1 MADKEAVRLAEYII
15 RADFGNIVAS
25 VASILL
31 HRGRMRLTEIAHFTK
46 LPRRQVAGI
55 LITLVQHNLA
65 WHCETE
71 LGQRTQ
77 EFFEMNLKECLMR
90 LRWGRILELTQE
102 NMGEDA
108 RLVVQVVLQGGKLR
122 LPHILQ
128 DQILGLDLITSP
140 SKREVRKQQLTEVV
154 YKLIINRYIQPT
166 TPILHRTPYDEM
178 LKKRKAKEKSRS
190 ALLSVKELAQ
200 IKSDVMGEMRD
211 LVKEETSADK
221 ALLKAGVKRKADA
234 GIGGSSKK
242 HKGDELEMVDPKAML
257 RINYERF
264 DCLFRN
270 KLIELAVADRYNKAA
285 GFIVKGLMNVISA
298 EEDSLLLE
306 TSSTGGMQAVF
317 TQMREH
323 ERDSLSLGFGGK
335 SLTSKSKIHELLAG
349 YAAILAGE
357 DDQNAYRAEGVFL
370 GRDIMAASASGPQYM
385 VLFER
390 ICSRLKR
397 QLLESFV
404 EETQGPMGKRVF
416 NAVMHGDKVTEEMVV
431 SKALIKGDDARIKLS
446 ALKTASL
453 VTFQA
458 ISRTADRSASRCTFL
473 YYVDLSRAY
482 QTILSRMYK
491 SLANIHQRKEM
502 IYQEYEETFNNSQRS
517 DVLEKTGK
525 MDERDQVNL
534 VKMEKELD
542 KLNTAQL
549 RMETNVFVLRDL
561 PGGPLSVR

>member
-1 MADKEAVRLAEYII
+1 
-15 RADFGNIVAS
+15 
-25 VASILL
+25 
-31 HRGRMRLTEIAHFTK
+31 
-46 LPRRQVAGI
+46 
-55 LITLVQHNLA
+55 
-65 WHCETE
+65 
-71 LGQRTQ
+71 
-77 EFFEMNLKECLMR
+77 
-90 LRWGRILELTQE
+90 
-102 NMGEDA
+102 
-108 RLVVQVVLQGGKLR
+108 
-122 LPHILQ
+122 
-128 DQILGLDLITSP
+128 
-140 SKREVRKQQLTEVV
+140 
-154 YKLIINRYIQPT
+154 
-166 TPILHRTPYDEM
+166 
-178 LKKRKAKEKSRS
+178 
-190 ALLSVKELAQ
+190 
-200 IKSDVMGEMRD
+200 
-211 LVKEETSADK
+211 
-221 ALLKAGVKRKADA
+221 
-234 GIGGSSKK
+234 
-242 HKGDELEMVDPKAML
+242 
-257 RINYERF
+257 
-264 DCLFRN
+264 
-270 KLIELAVADRYNKAA
+270 
-285 GFIVKGLMNVISA
+285 
-298 EEDSLLLE
+298 
-306 TSSTGGMQAVF
+306 
-317 TQMREH
+317 
-323 ERDSLSLGFGGK
+323 
-335 SLTSKSKIHELLAG
+335 LTSKSKIHELLAG

-416 NAVMHGDKVTEEMVV
+416 NAVMHGDKVTEEMVSHRDVIIELEHFCLTLDPQVV